1 MSYPRLIVDVNKFR
15 QNVRTVTGW
24 CRKKGISVAYVT
36 KCTLSDPVLTKAAR
50 EEGVALFADSRLLN
64 LKRMPEGLHKLML
77 RIGCPE
83 EADEIVRT
91 ADVSLQ
97 SEIDTIRALGKAAKE
112 QGKKHKVVLTIDLG
126 DLREGIYFENSE
138 GILAAAEAVVR
149 ESALELYGV
158 GTNLTC
164 FGGIVPSPNNLGV
177 LVDIADDLRRRFT
190 LPLPFVSGGNSSS
203 LPLLLSGKMPEGVTN
218 LRIGESILLGTDT
231 AYGGPLA
238 GLRQDVFTLEAKL
251 VEVQRKPSRPVGES
265 SINAFGEKVDFE
277 DKGDM
282 IRGICAIGRQDVDI
296 DGLRLLGQGVEIL
309 GGSSDHLLVD
319 LTRCPDARVGDKL
332 TFAPSYG
339 ALLRLYTSPFVDRV
353 YFSERIVNN

>member
-1 MSYPRLIVDVNKFR
+1 
-15 QNVRTVTGW
+15 
-24 CRKKGISVAYVT
+24 
-36 KCTLSDPVLTKAAR
+36 
-50 EEGVALFADSRLLN
+50 
-64 LKRMPEGLHKLML
+64 
-77 RIGCPE
+77 
-83 EADEIVRT
+83 
-91 ADVSLQ
+91 
-97 SEIDTIRALGKAAKE
+97 
-112 QGKKHKVVLTIDLG
+112 
-126 DLREGIYFENSE
+126 
-138 GILAAAEAVVR
+138 
-149 ESALELYGV
+149 
-158 GTNLTC
+158 
-164 FGGIVPSPNNLGV
+164 
-177 LVDIADDLRRRFT
+177 
-190 LPLPFVSGGNSSS
+190 
-203 LPLLLSGKMPEGVTN
+203 MPEGVTN

-231 AYGGPLA
+231 AHGGPLA

-296 DGLRLLGQGVEIL
+296 DGVEIL